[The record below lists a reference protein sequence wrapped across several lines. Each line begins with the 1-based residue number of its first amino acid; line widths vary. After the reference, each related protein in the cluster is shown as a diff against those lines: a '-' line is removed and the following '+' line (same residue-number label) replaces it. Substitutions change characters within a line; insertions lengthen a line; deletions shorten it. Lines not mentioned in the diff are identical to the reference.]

1 MGNQQHTTVSRMVL
15 HLSLLLILLVLA
27 PGTQAQS
34 QSCPA
39 PSQSVTPAAVVKS
52 VVVRDQEQREAV
64 DRSQAIATRAGS
76 SETVSVGA
84 GLLLYCGDIIETFD
98 QTKVT
103 VLFLDAPVSERD
115 NEVIIDANAKVGIS
129 STNSW
134 WGKVWVKI
142 KGAFN
147 SNSTY
152 VRLGATG
159 TEYEFNVFKG
169 EERSTVVVLEGAV
182 HFEEGKFTLAGSSQ
196 SNNQAAQSIGPETL
210 SPFPPFTAFAHKVSG
225 QVQTGRA
232 IDVRA
237 GKVTDF
243 SGTYHVLNDC
253 RRTHY
258 FEFRTSDSTKWV
270 QLLVHK
276 NAEIP
281 AHVSLPVEATVRI
294 DATQLQPGQYRADI
308 YAICLDCKSEPGCTQ
323 AQLDWPL
330 NITVKTNGNPTPTPT
345 PTPLPTAT
353 PTPTVEPGSSSQ
365 EGSVGVLEELTFT
378 RGVDRPAQARDSS
391 VLSVLDWTN
400 RVILTTQPTYS
411 AQNIIPHFP
420 TIEQRSQS
428 FKNAR
433 QQSILRN
440 EPGSN
445 AILGN
450 VYSDWDQGALAVS
463 AYAKERA
470 PSGSRP
476 GTFEVDRVEAFRL
489 TGQLALAE
497 RLLGRLSAT
506 DSQSVAALNAYGNL
520 NLDYAEI
527 ALDQRKFDEAS
538 NRLREARRRYEL
550 ALQAPQV
557 MTGGQIGPRA
567 GATVQTNKGETY
579 LAEGNIA
586 QTQNDLQE
594 ARSRYTEAARWL
606 ESIQQPNSQY
616 PFPVTDLGRAYQ
628 GLGNVAHLEGNT
640 SEASAAYEKAER
652 QHLQAIN
659 AHRDFA
665 EAYFNLGD
673 LFDDR
678 GDKESAKRNYWL
690 ALKARPEQP
699 APYYPLALLIQKENP
714 QLAAALAATYLQ
726 LEPEVFKHGDKA
738 ENARRITQ
746 RQYVE
751 PPARPIHGKVIPIPD
766 GTGPTVLNV
775 PNVLNM
781 TRAQAISALQTAG
794 FVPGK
799 IDDRRNRSTD
809 IVMKQS
815 PSADTPAARGSA
827 IDLVVGEGIDV
838 PDVIDDRQQTAIRKI
853 TNKHLKVGTVDQE
866 GSCKTVGEV
875 IRTSP
880 ARHTKVAPDTVVNL
894 VIASLGENPVTMPDF
909 QGKSQNE
916 VEATIR
922 NLGLTRRRVKREET
936 DQASE
941 GTVLEQSPKRG
952 TQFAKDCPVNVDF
965 TVAIPIVWVYVE
977 NYVRMQLDEAR
988 RRLGNIEL
996 YANISYEESSD
1007 YNEGMV
1013 LRQDPPE
1020 GTRVRHK
1027 TAVNLVVSARQRPT
1041 DVLVPRVVGMTPRN
1055 ARRTLERAGLQVGEE
1070 RCIVINPNSIGRTAI
1085 IVPQVPPGT
1094 AAGTNPP
1101 EGTRVLVGTRVTLFI
1116 AQNRCGTTD
1125 GR

>member
-1 MGNQQHTTVSRMVL
+1 MGNQQQTTVSRMVL

-34 QSCPA
+34 CPA
-39 PSQSVTPAAVVKS
+39 PAQSVTPAAVVKS

-64 DRSQAIATRAGS
+64 DRSLAIATRAGS
-76 SETVSVGA
+76 GETVSVSA

-98 QTKVT
+98 HTKVT
-103 VLFLDAPVSERD
+103 VLFLDTPVSERD

-134 WGKVWVKI
+134 WGKIWVKV

-147 SNSTY
+147 SNATY

-182 HFEEGKFTLAGSSQ
+182 HFEEGKFTLAGLSQ
-196 SNNQAAQSIGPETL
+196 SNNQVAQSLGPETL
-210 SPFPPFTAFAHKVSG
+210 SQFPPFTAFAHRVSG

-232 IDVRA
+232 LDVRA
-237 GKVTDF
+237 GQVTDF

-258 FEFRTSDSTKWV
+258 FEFRTSDNTKWV

-294 DATQLQPGQYRADI
+294 DATQLSPGQYRADI

-323 AQLDWPL
+323 SQLDWPL
-330 NITVKTNGNPTPTPT
+330 NITVKTNGSPTPTPT

-353 PTPTVEPGSSSQ
+353 PTPTVEPVPSPQ
-365 EGSVGVLEELTFT
+365 AGSVGVLEELTFT

-476 GTFEVDRVEAFRL
+476 GTFDVDRVEALRL
-489 TGQLALAE
+489 IGQLEQAE

-527 ALDQRKFDEAS
+527 ALDKLNFDEAL
-538 NRLREARRRYEL
+538 NRLKEARRRYEL
-550 ALQAPQV
+550 ALQAPQII
-557 MTGGQIGPRA
+557 TGGQIGPRA
-567 GATVQTNKGETY
+567 GATVQTNRGETY

-586 QTQNDLQE
+586 QTRKNLQE
-594 ARSRYTEAARWL
+594 ARMSYTEAARSL
-606 ESIQQPNSQY
+606 ESIQQANSQY

-652 QHLQAIN
+652 QQLQAIN

-678 GDKESAKRNYWL
+678 GDKESAKKNYWL

-699 APYYPLALLIQKENP
+699 APYYPLALLIQKEDP
-714 QLAAALAATYLQ
+714 QLAASLAATYLQ
-726 LEPEVFKHGDKA
+726 LEPEVFKQGEKA
-738 ENARRITQ
+738 KNARRIAQ

-751 PPARPIHGKVIPIPD
+751 PPPRFGDGKVIPVS
-766 GTGPTVLNV
+766 GTV
-775 PNVLNM
+775 PNVLNL

-827 IDLVVGEGIDV
+827 IDLVVGEGIEV
-838 PDVIDDRQQTAIRKI
+838 PDVIDDKQQTAIRKI
-853 TNKHLKVGTVDQE
+853 TGKHLKVGTVDQE
-866 GSCKTVGEV
+866 ASCKTVGEV
-875 IRTSP
+875 IKTSP
-880 ARHTKVAPDTVVNL
+880 ARHTRVAQDTPVNL
-894 VIASLGENPVTMPDF
+894 VIASLGENPVTVPDF
-909 QGKSQNE
+909 QGQSQNE

-936 DQASE
+936 DQARE

-952 TQFAKDCPVNVDF
+952 TQFARNCPVNVDF

-977 NYVRMQLDEAR
+977 NYVHMQLDEAR

-1007 YNEGMV
+1007 YNEGMI

-1020 GTRVRHK
+1020 GTRVRHR
-1027 TAVNLVVSARQRPT
+1027 TQVSLVVATRQRPRY
-1041 DVLVPRVVGMTPRN
+1041 VPVPRVVGMTPRD

-1070 RCIVINPNSIGRTAI
+1070 RCVVINSDYVGRTAI
-1085 IVPQVPPGT
+1085 IVPQAAPGT
-1094 AAGTNPP
+1094 AAGTDPREGTNVLI
-1101 EGTRVLVGTRVTLFI
+1101 GTRVILFI

>member
-1 MGNQQHTTVSRMVL
+1 MGNQQQTTVSRMML
-15 HLSLLLILLVLA
+15 HLSFLLILLVLA

-34 QSCPA
+34 CPA
-39 PSQSVTPAAVVKS
+39 PAQSVTPAAVVKS

-64 DRSQAIATRAGS
+64 DRSLAIATRAGS
-76 SETVSVGA
+76 GETVSVSA

-98 QTKVT
+98 QTKMT

-134 WGKVWVKI
+134 WGKIWVKV

-147 SNSTY
+147 SNATY

-196 SNNQAAQSIGPETL
+196 SNNQVAQSIGPETL
-210 SPFPPFTAFAHKVSG
+210 SPLPSFTAFAHKVSG

-232 IDVRA
+232 LDVPA
-237 GKVTDF
+237 GRVMDF

-258 FEFRTSDSTKWV
+258 FEFRTSDSTKWL

-323 AQLDWPL
+323 SQLDWPL
-330 NITVKTNGNPTPTPT
+330 NITVKNGYPTPNPT

-411 AQNIIPHFP
+411 AQNIIPHFL

-450 VYSDWDQGALAVS
+450 VYSDWHQGALAVS
-463 AYAKERA
+463 AYTKERA

-476 GTFEVDRVEAFRL
+476 GTFDVDKIEAFRL
-489 TGQLALAE
+489 TGQLEQAE

-527 ALDQRKFDEAS
+527 ALDKLNFDEAL
-538 NRLREARRRYEL
+538 NRLKEARRRYEL
-550 ALQAPQV
+550 ALQAPQIIS
-557 MTGGQIGPRA
+557 GGQIGPRA
-567 GATVQTNKGETY
+567 GATVQTNRGETY

-586 QTQNDLQE
+586 QTRKNLQE
-594 ARSRYTEAARWL
+594 ARMSYTEAARSL
-606 ESIQQPNSQY
+606 ESIQQANSQY

-659 AHRDFA
+659 AHRNFA

-678 GDKESAKRNYWL
+678 GDKESAKKNYWL

-699 APYYPLALLIQKENP
+699 APYYPLALLIQKEDP
-714 QLAAALAATYLQ
+714 QLAASLAATYLQ
-726 LEPEVFKHGDKA
+726 LEPEVFKQGEKA
-738 ENARRITQ
+738 KNARRIAQ

-751 PPARPIHGKVIPIPD
+751 PPPRPGDGKVIPVS
-766 GTGPTVLNV
+766 GTV
-775 PNVLNM
+775 PNVLNL
-781 TRAQAISALQTAG
+781 TRVQAISALQTAG

-799 IDDRRNRSTD
+799 IDDRRNRPTD

-827 IDLVVGEGIDV
+827 IDLVVGEGIEV
-838 PDVIDDRQQTAIRKI
+838 PDVIDDKQQTAIRKI
-853 TNKHLKVGTVDQE
+853 TSKHLKVGTVDQE

-880 ARHTKVAPDTVVNL
+880 ERHARVAQDTVINL
-894 VIASLGENPVTMPDF
+894 VIASLGENPVTLPDF
-909 QGKSQNE
+909 KGQTQNE
-916 VEATIR
+916 AGAIIR
-922 NLGLTRRRVKREET
+922 NLQLRSRRVTKEET
-936 DQASE
+936 DQARE
-941 GTVLEQSPKRG
+941 GTVLGQSPKPG
-952 TQFAKDCPVNVDF
+952 TQFARNCPVNVDL
-965 TVAIPIVWVYVE
+965 TVAVPIVWVYVE
-977 NYVRMQLDEAR
+977 KYVDLQLDEAR

-996 YANISYEESSD
+996 YANVSYQESSD
-1007 YNEGMV
+1007 YNEGRV

-1027 TAVNLVVSARQRPT
+1027 TPVNLVVAARQRPT

-1055 ARRTLERAGLQVGEE
+1055 ARTTLERAGLQVGEE
-1070 RCIVINPNSIGRTAI
+1070 RCVVINPNYVGRTAV

-1101 EGTRVLVGTRVTLFI
+1101 EGTRVLVGTRVILFI
-1116 AQNRCGTTD
+1116 AQNRCGSE
-1125 GR
+1125 

>member
-1 MGNQQHTTVSRMVL
+1 
-15 HLSLLLILLVLA
+15 
-27 PGTQAQS
+27 
-34 QSCPA
+34 
-39 PSQSVTPAAVVKS
+39 
-52 VVVRDQEQREAV
+52 
-64 DRSQAIATRAGS
+64 
-76 SETVSVGA
+76 
-84 GLLLYCGDIIETFD
+84 
-98 QTKVT
+98 
-103 VLFLDAPVSERD
+103 
-115 NEVIIDANAKVGIS
+115 
-129 STNSW
+129 
-134 WGKVWVKI
+134 
-142 KGAFN
+142 
-147 SNSTY
+147 
-152 VRLGATG
+152 
-159 TEYEFNVFKG
+159 
-169 EERSTVVVLEGAV
+169 
-182 HFEEGKFTLAGSSQ
+182 
-196 SNNQAAQSIGPETL
+196 
-210 SPFPPFTAFAHKVSG
+210 
-225 QVQTGRA
+225 
-232 IDVRA
+232 
-237 GKVTDF
+237 
-243 SGTYHVLNDC
+243 
-253 RRTHY
+253 
-258 FEFRTSDSTKWV
+258 
-270 QLLVHK
+270 
-276 NAEIP
+276 
-281 AHVSLPVEATVRI
+281 
-294 DATQLQPGQYRADI
+294 
-308 YAICLDCKSEPGCTQ
+308 
-323 AQLDWPL
+323 
-330 NITVKTNGNPTPTPT
+330 
-345 PTPLPTAT
+345 
-353 PTPTVEPGSSSQ
+353 
-365 EGSVGVLEELTFT
+365 LEELTFT

-476 GTFEVDRVEAFRL
+476 GTFDVDRVEALRL
-489 TGQLALAE
+489 IGQLEQAE

-527 ALDQRKFDEAS
+527 ALDKLNFDEAL
-538 NRLREARRRYEL
+538 NRLKEARRRYEL
-550 ALQAPQV
+550 ALQAPQII
-557 MTGGQIGPRA
+557 TGGQIGPRA
-567 GATVQTNKGETY
+567 GATVQTNRGETY

-586 QTQNDLQE
+586 QTRKNLQE
-594 ARSRYTEAARWL
+594 ARMSYTEAARSL
-606 ESIQQPNSQY
+606 ESIQQANSQY

-652 QHLQAIN
+652 QQLQAIN

-678 GDKESAKRNYWL
+678 GDKESAKKNYWL

-699 APYYPLALLIQKENP
+699 APYYPLALLIQKEDP
-714 QLAAALAATYLQ
+714 QLAASLAATYLQ
-726 LEPEVFKHGDKA
+726 LEPEVFKQGEKA
-738 ENARRITQ
+738 KNARRIAQ

-751 PPARPIHGKVIPIPD
+751 PPPRFGDGKVIPVS
-766 GTGPTVLNV
+766 GTV
-775 PNVLNM
+775 PNVLNL

-827 IDLVVGEGIDV
+827 IDLVVGEGIEV
-838 PDVIDDRQQTAIRKI
+838 PDVIDDKQQTAIRKI
-853 TNKHLKVGTVDQE
+853 TGKHLKVGTVDQE
-866 GSCKTVGEV
+866 ASCKTVGEV
-875 IRTSP
+875 IKTSP
-880 ARHTKVAPDTVVNL
+880 ARHTRVAQDTPVNL
-894 VIASLGENPVTMPDF
+894 VIASLGENPVTVPDF
-909 QGKSQNE
+909 QGQSQNE

-936 DQASE
+936 DQARE

-952 TQFAKDCPVNVDF
+952 TQFARNCPVNVDF

-977 NYVRMQLDEAR
+977 NYVHMQLDEAR

-1007 YNEGMV
+1007 YNEGMI

-1020 GTRVRHK
+1020 GTRVRHR
-1027 TAVNLVVSARQRPT
+1027 TQVSLVVATRQRPRY
-1041 DVLVPRVVGMTPRN
+1041 VPVPRVVGMTPRD

-1070 RCIVINPNSIGRTAI
+1070 RCVVINSDYVGRTAI
-1085 IVPQVPPGT
+1085 IVPQAAPGT
-1094 AAGTNPP
+1094 AAGTDPREGTNVLI
-1101 EGTRVLVGTRVTLFI
+1101 GTRVILFI

>member
-1 MGNQQHTTVSRMVL
+1 MGNRQQTTVSRMVL
-15 HLSLLLILLVLA
+15 YVSLLLILLVLA

-34 QSCPA
+34 CPPA
-39 PSQSVTPAAVVKS
+39 QSVTPAAVVKS

-64 DRSQAIATRAGS
+64 DRSLAIATRAGS
-76 SETVSVGA
+76 GETVSVSA

-134 WGKVWVKI
+134 WGKIWVKV

-147 SNSTY
+147 SNATY

-182 HFEEGKFTLAGSSQ
+182 HFEEGKFTLAGLSQ
-196 SNNQAAQSIGPETL
+196 SNNQVAQSIGPETL
-210 SPFPPFTAFAHKVSG
+210 YPFRPFTAFAHKVSG

-232 IDVRA
+232 LDVST

-258 FEFRTSDSTKWV
+258 FEFRTSDSTKWL

-294 DATQLQPGQYRADI
+294 DATQLLPGQYRGDI

-323 AQLDWPL
+323 SQLDWPL
-330 NITVKTNGNPTPTPT
+330 NITVRNNGNPTPTPT

-353 PTPTVEPGSSSQ
+353 PTPTVGPVSSSQ

-476 GTFEVDRVEAFRL
+476 GTFDVDRIEAFRL
-489 TGQLALAE
+489 TGQLEQAE
-497 RLLGRLSAT
+497 RLLGRLSPT

-527 ALDQRKFDEAS
+527 ALDKLNFEEAL
-538 NRLREARRRYEL
+538 NRLKEARRRYEL

-557 MTGGQIGPRA
+557 ITGGQIGPRA

-586 QTQNDLQE
+586 QTRKNLQD
-594 ARSRYTEAARWL
+594 ARISYTEAARSL
-606 ESIQQPNSQY
+606 ESIQQANSQY
-616 PFPVTDLGRAYQ
+616 PFPITDLGRAYQ

-699 APYYPLALLIQKENP
+699 APYYPLALLIQKEDP
-714 QLAAALAATYLQ
+714 QLAASLAATYLQ
-726 LEPEVFKHGDKA
+726 LEPEVFKQGEKA
-738 ENARRITQ
+738 KNARRIAQ

-751 PPARPIHGKVIPIPD
+751 PPQRFGDGKVIPVS
-766 GTGPTVLNV
+766 GTV

-799 IDDRRNRSTD
+799 IDDPKNKPTY
-809 IVMKQS
+809 IVIGQS
-815 PSADTPAARGSA
+815 PAAGTPAARGSA
-827 IDLVVGEGIDV
+827 IDLVVREGIEV
-838 PDVIDDRQQTAIRKI
+838 PDVIDDKQQTAIRKI
-853 TNKHLKVGTVDQE
+853 TSKHLKVGTIDQE
-866 GSCKTVGEV
+866 ASCKTTGEV

-880 ARHTKVAPDTVVNL
+880 ARHTRVAQDTPVSL
-894 VIASLGENPVTMPDF
+894 VIASLGENPVTVPNF
-909 QGKSQNE
+909 QGQSQNE

-922 NLGLTRRRVKREET
+922 NLGLTRRRVKKEET
-936 DQASE
+936 DQAPE
-941 GTVLEQSPKRG
+941 GAVLGQSPKPE
-952 TQFAKDCPVNVDF
+952 TQFARNCPVNVDL
-965 TVAIPIVWVYVE
+965 TVAVPIVWVYVE
-977 NYVRMQLDEAR
+977 NYVGNPLDEAR

-996 YANISYEESSD
+996 NANVSYQESSD
-1007 YNEGMV
+1007 YNEGTV

-1020 GTRVRHK
+1020 GTRVRHR
-1027 TAVNLVVSARQRPT
+1027 TQVSLVVATRQRPRY
-1041 DVLVPRVVGMTPRN
+1041 VSVPRVVGMTPRD

-1070 RCIVINPNSIGRTAI
+1070 RCVVINSDYVGRTAI
-1085 IVPQVPPGT
+1085 IVPQAAPGT
-1094 AAGTNPP
+1094 AAGTDPREGTNVLI
-1101 EGTRVLVGTRVTLFI
+1101 GTRVILFI